1 MPAESS
7 PLKLNITDNVK
18 AAMRAKEKER
28 LATLRQ
34 ITAAIK
40 QVEVDNRQDL
50 DDEGI
55 ITILTKMCKQR
66 RDSLSQFQAAG
77 RDDLA
82 AIEIAELAIIE
93 EFMPA
98 AMTEQEIAD
107 AIQAA
112 IAESGASSARDM
124 GAVMNILRPQLQ
136 GRADMG
142 AVSGLVKAALSAESR

>member
-7 PLKLNITDNVK
+7 PLKLTITDNVK
-18 AAMRAKEKER
+18 DAMRAKEKER

-40 QVEVDNRQDL
+40 QYEVDNREDL

-82 AIEIAELAIIE
+82 VIEIAELAIIE
-93 EFMPA
+93 EFMPT

-142 AVSGLVKAALSAESR
+142 AVSGLVKAALSA

>member
-18 AAMRAKEKER
+18 DAMRAREKER

-40 QVEVDNRQDL
+40 QFEIDNRQDL

-93 EFMPA
+93 EFMPT

-112 IAESGASSARDM
+112 IAESGAASARDM
-124 GAVMNILRPQLQ
+124 GIVMNILRPQLQ

-142 AVSGLVKAALSAESR
+142 AVSGLVKAALSA

>member
-7 PLKLNITDNVK
+7 PLKLTITDNVK
-18 AAMRAKEKER
+18 DAMRAKEKER

-40 QVEVDNRQDL
+40 QFEVDNRKDL

-93 EFMPA
+93 EFMPT

-112 IAESGASSARDM
+112 ITESSAASARDM
-124 GAVMNILRPQLQ
+124 GAVMNILRPKLQ

-142 AVSGLVKAALSAESR
+142 AVSGLVKAALSA

>member
-40 QVEVDNRQDL
+40 QFEVDNRQDL

-93 EFMPA
+93 EFMPT
-98 AMTEQEIAD
+98 AMTEQEIAK

-112 IAESGASSARDM
+112 ITESGAASARDM

-142 AVSGLVKAALSAESR
+142 AVSGLVKAALSA

>member
-7 PLKLNITDNVK
+7 PLKLRITDNVK
-18 AAMRAKEKER
+18 VTMRAKEKER

-40 QVEVDNRQDL
+40 QFEIDNRKDL

-82 AIEIAELAIIE
+82 VIEIAELAIIE
-93 EFMPA
+93 EFMPT
-98 AMTEQEIAD
+98 AMTDVEVAS
-107 AIQAA
+107 AIQAS
-112 IAESGASSARDM
+112 ITESGAASPRDM

-142 AVSGLVKAALSAESR
+142 AVSGLVKAALSA

>member
-7 PLKLNITDNVK
+7 PLKLSITDNVK
-18 AAMRAKEKER
+18 DAMRAKEKER

-40 QVEVDNRQDL
+40 QFEVDKRKDL

-66 RDSLSQFQAAG
+66 RDSLSQFQEAG

-82 AIEIAELAIIE
+82 AIEIAELAIIA
-93 EFMPA
+93 EFMPT
-98 AMTEQEIAD
+98 AMTEQEIAT

-112 IAESGASSARDM
+112 IAESGAAGPKDM

-142 AVSGLVKAALSAESR
+142 AVSGLVKAALSA

>member
-7 PLKLNITDNVK
+7 PLKLTIQDSVK
-18 AAMRAKEKER
+18 AAMRAKEKDR

-34 ITAAIK
+34 ITASIK
-40 QVEVDNRQDL
+40 QYEVDNREDL

-66 RDSLSQFQAAG
+66 RDSLSQFKEAG

-82 AIEIAELAIIE
+82 VIEVAELAIIE
-93 EFMPA
+93 EFMPTA
-98 AMTEQEIAD
+98 LTDDEIASE
-107 AIQAA
+107 IKTV
-112 IAESGASSARDM
+112 IAETGASSPKDM
-124 GAVMNILRPQLQ
+124 GTVMNTLRPKLQ

-142 AVSGLVKAALSAESR
+142 AVSGLVKAALTA

>member
-1 MPAESS
+1 MPQESS
-7 PLKLNITDNVK
+7 PLKLTIQDSIK

-34 ITAAIK
+34 ISAAIK
-40 QVEVDNRQDL
+40 QYEVDNRQDL
-50 DDEGI
+50 DDDGI

-66 RDSLSQFQAAG
+66 RDSLSQFEQAG

-93 EFMPA
+93 EFMPT
-98 AMTEQEIAD
+98 AMTDDEIAKAIAD
-107 AIQAA
+107 AV
-112 IAESGASSARDM
+112 AEAGASSPKDM
-124 GAVMNILRPQLQ
+124 GAVMNLLRPKLQ

-142 AVSGLVKAALSAESR
+142 AVSGLVKAALTA